1 MSRLPSSRT
10 NVAFLEKVLSPVY
23 VDTRPKGVVSD
34 RGQFLASV
42 KQEEAEPNV
51 NDDRLK
57 STDVTVRLYGDT
69 AVLTGR
75 SGIVS
80 DDSTGS
86 LAGETRWTR
95 IFLRQ
100 GGIWKLVAFQAT
112 LVEKS
117 SWPTCPFA
125 GARGPS
131 GRCGSYRMR
140 GHQAGRIVSSGRT
153 PDPICVGGV
162 GPARMQRRR
171 DGLPPGASVS

>member
-23 VDTRPKGVVSD
+23 VHTRPKGVVSD

-42 KQEEAEPNV
+42 KQDEAEPNV

-80 DDSTGS
+80 DDATGS

-112 LVEKS
+112 LVGKK
-117 SWPTCPFA
+117 
-125 GARGPS
+125 
-131 GRCGSYRMR
+131 
-140 GHQAGRIVSSGRT
+140 
-153 PDPICVGGV
+153 
-162 GPARMQRRR
+162 
-171 DGLPPGASVS
+171 